1 MSNVPRFTFTLVIAG
16 LVLLVSL
23 PASALIMTGSGN
35 QPVHDAGWPE
45 GALAV
50 ANLESRVG
58 WWEGPPFGGGDWHFL
73 YRGDTSAFQ
82 EALAAFAAIRAPA
95 LELVVHDGPH
105 EDGVLKKPA
114 DWTLNVWVPA
124 NWHRLFNNPRS
135 LDAADQ
141 PQFRRPVDPPRLDVY
156 VGGGGVNWTKVKVPA
171 GLNVRDERAA
181 ASAVSPGGGAV
192 LRADIYDMA
201 TGKPVAGARV
211 VVAVIYDTMYGRPA
225 VPEKVTEATS
235 DAAGR
240 VEITRLPAGNYR
252 LTFGADGYAA
262 RMFRRERLGERDC
275 KQLTVELARAAVLDG
290 RVTDTEGRPLKDV
303 RVAPVNILALN
314 GLGYKGP
321 DEPGVTTDADG
332 RFALTGLPTGY
343 VQLRAAADGYHFSD
357 LFTIHDVPGTEVQV
371 RLGRAGAIRISVT
384 DKEGRALSRYEG
396 NEILVEVEPKGG
408 SKIGLWSGSAKVK
421 DDGTFEFNHVPP
433 GEYRIRSHPNPYNSD
448 RQYAPEHTVT
458 VAPGA
463 PAEVKVIY
471 E

>member
-1 MSNVPRFTFTLVIAG
+1 MSNITRSVFALAATG
-16 LVLLVSL
+16 LVLLAPLSG
-23 PASALIMTGSGN
+23 PALVITGCGD
-35 QPVHDAGWPE
+35 QPVHDYGWPE

-50 ANLESRVG
+50 AILESRIG
-58 WWEGPPFGGGDWHFL
+58 WWEGPPFGGGEWHFL
-73 YRGDTSAFQ
+73 YQGNTEAFQ
-82 EALAAFAAIRAPA
+82 EALAAFAGIRAPA
-95 LELVVHDGPH
+95 LDLVVHDGPQQ
-105 EDGVLKKPA
+105 DGILKKPV
-114 DWTLNVWVPA
+114 DWTFTVWVPA

-135 LDAADQ
+135 VNAADQ
-141 PQFRRPVDPPRLDVY
+141 PQFRRPVDPPRLEVF
-156 VGGGGVNWTKVKVPA
+156 VGGGGVVWTKVKVPA

-181 ASAVSPGGGAV
+181 AAAAAPGGGAV
-192 LRADIYDMA
+192 LRVDVYDMA

-211 VVAVIYDTMYGRPA
+211 VVAAIYDTVRGRPA
-225 VPEKVTEATS
+225 APEKVTEATS
-235 DAAGR
+235 DATGR

-262 RMFRRERLGERDC
+262 RMFRRDRLGERAC
-275 KQLTVELARAAVLDG
+275 KQLTVELARAAVLEG
-290 RVTDTEGRPLKDV
+290 RVTDTEGKPLKDV
-303 RVAPVNILALN
+303 RVAPVNIMALN

-396 NEILVEVEPKGG
+396 NEVLVEVEPKGG

-433 GEYRIRSHPNPYNSD
+433 GQYRVRSHPNPYNSN